1 MQNGSCDRYI
11 IIYCL
16 SLDIITYAFIYVKDP
31 STFSSPDYVSIYP
44 ISLL

>member
-16 SLDIITYAFIYVKDP
+16 SLDLIIFAFIYVKDP
-31 STFSSPDYVSIYP
+31 STFSSTDYASIYL